1 MPYLD
6 MLYRASQRFPQY
18 PLVAYQVSGEYS
30 MLLNGAQQG
39 FFAEHRIFAESLNA
53 IRRAGAKYII
63 SYYAKKYV
71 QAGLSGRQ
79 L

>member
-1 MPYLD
+1 
-6 MLYRASQRFPQY
+6 
-18 PLVAYQVSGEYS
+18 
-30 MLLNGAQQG
+30 MLLNGARQG
-39 FFAEHRIFAESLNA
+39 FFDEHRIFAESLNA

-71 QAGLSGRQ
+71 EAGLSGRQ